1 MESALK
7 ESRIVVVGRGSGIA
21 KAITLAARACGAEVV
36 VAGRNRD
43 ALAMGYD
50 DPGIVAETLDITD
63 DASIEAFAKRI
74 GHCDHVVSTAS
85 ARARGTLPQLQ
96 RRDLLVSLDTKL
108 LGPLMLAKHLVPR
121 MDGGA
126 RNSFVL
132 FSGVHAFKAKVGYLG
147 VGITNGA
154 VDF

>member
-1 MESALK
+1 MPVMPAYVWVAQPSMGGGGGFGRSKELGMESALK

-85 ARARGTLPQLQ
+85 ARAR
-96 RRDLLVSLDTKL
+96 
-108 LGPLMLAKHLVPR
+108 
-121 MDGGA
+121 
-126 RNSFVL
+126 
-132 FSGVHAFKAKVGYLG
+132 
-147 VGITNGA
+147 
-154 VDF
+154 